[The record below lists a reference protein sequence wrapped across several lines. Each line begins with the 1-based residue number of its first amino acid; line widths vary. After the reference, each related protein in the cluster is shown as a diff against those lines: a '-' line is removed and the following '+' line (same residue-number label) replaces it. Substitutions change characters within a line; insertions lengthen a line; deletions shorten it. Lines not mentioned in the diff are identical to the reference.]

1 MKGLQFITAET
12 EHYSYV
18 EGAYLALQGGCRWI
32 QLRMKEASREELLA
46 VGRVVRG
53 LCTRYSATFII
64 DDYVDLVEE
73 LGADGVH
80 LGLKDMPIV
89 EARRIL
95 GPKAIIGGTANTFE
109 DVLLHYKSGANYIG
123 CGPYRFTTTKKN
135 LAPTLGLEG
144 YQKLFEN
151 MRKADIHLPVVA
163 IGGIEKEDIPAL
175 MQAGA
180 SGIAI
185 SGTILQADN
194 PEEMTEELINIIQ
207 AQ

>member
-1 MKGLQFITAET
+1 MKTLQFITAET

-18 EGAYLALQGGCRWI
+18 EGVYLALQGGCRWI
-32 QLRMKEASREELLA
+32 QLRMKEASREELLT

-64 DDYVDLVEE
+64 DDHVDLVEE

-89 EARRIL
+89 EARKIL
-95 GPKAIIGGTANTFE
+95 GSETIIGGTANTFE
-109 DVLLHYKSGANYIG
+109 DILLHYRSGANYIG
-123 CGPYRFTTTKKN
+123 CGPYRFTTTKKG

-144 YQKLFEN
+144 FQKLFEQ
-151 MRKADIHLPVVA
+151 MKMADIHLPIIA
-163 IGGIEKEDIPAL
+163 IGGIQQADVPAL
-175 MQAGA
+175 IRAGA

-185 SGTILQADN
+185 SGTILNADD
-194 PEEMTEELINIIQ
+194 PVEMTEKLINIIQ
-207 AQ
+207 A

>member
-1 MKGLQFITAET
+1 MKTLQFITAET

-32 QLRMKEASREELLA
+32 QLRMKESSREELLT

-53 LCTRYSATFII
+53 LCTRYAATFII
-64 DDYVDLVEE
+64 DDHVELVRE

-95 GPKAIIGGTANTFE
+95 GSKAIIGGTANTFE
-109 DVLLHYKSGANYIG
+109 DILLHYKSGANYIG

-144 YQKLFEN
+144 YQKLFEQ
-151 MRKADIHLPVVA
+151 MQMADIHLPIIA
-163 IGGIEKEDIPAL
+163 IGGIQQEDVATLIR
-175 MQAGA
+175 AGA

-185 SGTILQADN
+185 SGTILNADD
-194 PEEMTEELINIIQ
+194 PVEMTEKLINIIQ
-207 AQ
+207 A

>member
-1 MKGLQFITAET
+1 MKTLQFITAET

-32 QLRMKEASREELLA
+32 QLRMKESSREELLT

-53 LCTRYSATFII
+53 LCTRYAATFII
-64 DDYVDLVEE
+64 DDHVELVRE

-89 EARRIL
+89 EARKIL

-109 DVLLHYKSGANYIG
+109 DILLHYKSGANYIG

-144 YQKLFEN
+144 YQKLFEQ
-151 MRKADIHLPVVA
+151 MKMADIHLPIIA
-163 IGGIEKEDIPAL
+163 IGGIQQADIPDL
-175 MQAGA
+175 IRAGA

-185 SGTILQADN
+185 SGTILNADD
-194 PEEMTEELINIIQ
+194 PVEMTEKLINIIQ
-207 AQ
+207 A